1 MMHDDH
7 RGTDL
12 AASCGTLPNPKAH
25 RYAGRQMVERARQ
38 LGARLKA
45 RLLWMKQFLHGPR

>member
-1 MMHDDH
+1 MHDDH